1 MDALLG
7 ALALGDI
14 GTHFPDT
21 DPAYA
26 GCDSLELLTE
36 VAGMVR
42 SRGWNVG
49 NIDTT
54 VCAQAPR
61 LAPFMDGMRRN
72 VSRALDV
79 AEDAVSVKATT
90 TERLGFV
97 GREEGISSFAV
108 AAVVSGSEA
117 P

>member
-90 TERLGFV
+90 SEGLGFT
-97 GREEGISSFAV
+97 GRGEGLAAQ
-108 AAVVSGSEA
+108 AAVSIELPA
-117 P
+117 